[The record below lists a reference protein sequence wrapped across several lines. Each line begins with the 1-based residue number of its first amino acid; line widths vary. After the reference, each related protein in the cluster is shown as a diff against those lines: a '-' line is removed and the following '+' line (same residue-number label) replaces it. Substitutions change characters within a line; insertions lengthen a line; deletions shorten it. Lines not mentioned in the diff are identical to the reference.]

1 MVHQYWY
8 VLLNHVVIS
17 LSRIDI
23 CLMVKNVIILA
34 YHRPANK
41 TIGVVMVQE
50 NRVMRFLIVTKDLF
64 TGGAERVAVS
74 QANILSRAG
83 HDVHLLM
90 IEGRKSRYNVDSGV
104 HLHYMDFLYVR
115 SKKTRFIEHKRL
127 ARKIESEYAMI
138 EDECGGIDETFFH
151 YYAGYS
157 RYLRGRNKFTFWLH
171 NPYPIDPLPGVVDKW
186 KNRRALSG
194 GKLVSVSS
202 YIKETCIIFDSD
214 FFSDISVIFNPFDK
228 DEIRHDAVEEIDS
241 PSEDYIVGCGRLNI
255 DHKGWDWLISSYKRS
270 GVACDLVIVGEGE
283 DRKKLEDQIISE
295 GLVGRV
301 HLVGGKDNPY
311 PWISNAKCL
320 VLPSYFEG
328 FGNVLVEALMLGV
341 PIVSSD
347 CGGPSDILYGDLR
360 SWLVPVGDIN
370 ALSEKINEV
379 FYSPYC
385 VDDSYIYNY
394 DVGKLVSDLEG
405 LSRVY
410 SKP

>member
-1 MVHQYWY
+1 M
-8 VLLNHVVIS
+8 
-17 LSRIDI
+17 
-23 CLMVKNVIILA
+23 
-34 YHRPANK
+34 
-41 TIGVVMVQE
+41 
-50 NRVMRFLIVTKDLF
+50 
-64 TGGAERVAVS
+64 
-74 QANILSRAG
+74 
-83 HDVHLLM
+83 
-90 IEGRKSRYNVDSGV
+90 
-104 HLHYMDFLYVR
+104 
-115 SKKTRFIEHKRL
+115 
-127 ARKIESEYAMI
+127 
-138 EDECGGIDETFFH
+138 
-151 YYAGYS
+151 
-157 RYLRGRNKFTFWLH
+157 
-171 NPYPIDPLPGVVDKW
+171 
-186 KNRRALSG
+186 
-194 GKLVSVSS
+194 
-202 YIKETCIIFDSD
+202 
-214 FFSDISVIFNPFDK
+214 
-228 DEIRHDAVEEIDS
+228 
-241 PSEDYIVGCGRLNI
+241 GCGRLNI

-283 DRKKLEDQIISE
+283 DRKKIEDQIISE